1 MFYYSQHG
9 DTDDE
14 ACFRDEEEGSIIKS
28 LISQLRYVRVYS
40 CNVLCTVKASDVIAR
55 RQGSLR
61 DHLQRTISTLV
72 ERLVSWRRRVRMVG
86 LYAHWKYHGLPMSDM
101 RSVLS

>member
-14 ACFRDEEEGSIIKS
+14 ACLRDEEEGSIIKS

-40 CNVLCTVKASDVIAR
+40 CNVLCAVKAGDAAAR
-55 RQGSLR
+55 TGIFERSPMTA
-61 DHLQRTISTLV
+61 HSISCST
-72 ERLVSWRRRVRMVG
+72 SNG
-86 LYAHWKYHGLPMSDM
+86 G
-101 RSVLS
+101 